1 MFERFTDKGRKII
14 ILAREEAERHQ
25 NDYLGTEHLVL
36 AILRESD
43 GIALMILKKMGLST
57 EQIRLEIER
66 NLPGGG
72 TTMTFGEIPF
82 SPRVKKVIEYGVE
95 EARLLGHNHIG
106 SEHLLLGLLREEEG
120 IGGKIL
126 RSLGANLLT
135 ARQLT
140 VTFLRKS
147 APRERDRKSNTPA
160 LDEFGRD
167 LTQMAQ
173 EGQLD
178 PVIGRADEIERVLQ
192 ILSRRTK
199 NNPVLIGE
207 SGVGKTAIVEGLAQR
222 IVQSEVPDNLLS
234 RRVIALDLG
243 SLVAGTKYRGQF
255 EERLKV
261 VMKEIVQAGNIIIF
275 IDELHT
281 LVGAGAAEGSID
293 ASNML
298 KPALSRGEIQCI
310 GATTLD
316 EYRKHIEKDGALKR
330 RFQPIYVQPPSLD
343 ETVRIIQGL
352 RDRYEEHHGVEIT
365 EDAIVEAVK
374 LSDRYIT
381 DRFLPDKAID
391 LIDETGSRAKLQ
403 TYALPSE
410 LKAMEQELKKV
421 SRDKELAISMQNFEE
436 AVRHREEE
444 ERLRKLL
451 EESKREWKKNQEKQ
465 KPTIGKEDV
474 AYVVSKMTGIP
485 LFKLEEEESN
495 KLLRMEEFLHKRVV
509 GQNEAISAVCR
520 AIRRSRAGLKE
531 AKKPIG
537 SFIFLGP
544 TGVGKTELAR
554 TLAEFLFNTED
565 ALIRIDM
572 SEYQEK
578 FTSSR
583 LFGAPPGYVGYEEG
597 GQLTERVR
605 RRPYSVVL
613 FDEIEKAH
621 PDVFNLLLQ
630 VLDDGVLTDSLGR
643 KVDFKNTVVIMT
655 SNIGTKMIQKG
666 VSLGFQSTDA
676 EQDRHK
682 KEEVLGELRR
692 QFSPEFLNRIDEIV
706 VFHQLD
712 KTHLTSILDILLRE
726 LNLRLVDKG
735 VEIEVEDEVKAWLIK
750 EGYEPLYGARPMRR
764 TIQRAIGDPLSEEMI
779 KGRFKESRKIKVV
792 LRDGAPTFI
801 EQDSNKRVT
810 HHCATLVSMRT
821 RVALFFACKLDDV
834 HNRFSPRSHTR
845 HRNILRRNRCGGDRC
860 GWIRSLKYR
869 GFTAC
874 RPRALWWCR
883 AGTRLSRPY

>member
-43 GIALMILKKMGLST
+43 GIALMIIKKMGLSS

-167 LTQMAQ
+167 LTQLAQ

-178 PVIGRADEIERVLQ
+178 PVIGRMDEIERVLQ

-222 IVQSEVPDNLLS
+222 IVMSEVPDNLLS

-261 VMKEIVQAGNIIIF
+261 VMKEITQAGNVIIF

-330 RFQPIYVQPPSLD
+330 RFQPIYVQPPTIE

-365 EDAIVEAVK
+365 EEAISEAVK

-403 TYALPSE
+403 TYALPGE
-410 LKAMEQELKKV
+410 LKALEQELKKI
-421 SRDKELAISMQNFEE
+421 SREKELAISMQNFEE
-436 AVRHREEE
+436 AVRFREEE

-451 EESKREWKKNQEKQ
+451 DESKREWKKNQEKH
-465 KPTIGKEDV
+465 KPVITKEDV

-495 KLLRMEEFLHKRVV
+495 KLLRMEDFLHKRIV
-509 GQNEAISAVCR
+509 GQDEAISAVCR

-554 TLAEFLFNTED
+554 ALAEFLFNTED
-565 ALIRIDM
+565 ALVRIDM

-597 GQLTERVR
+597 GQLTEKVR

-621 PDVFNLLLQ
+621 PDVFNVLLQ

-655 SNIGTKMIQKG
+655 SNLGTKLIQKG
-666 VSLGFQSTDA
+666 VSLGFHRTEQSEHNQRMKD
-676 EQDRHK
+676 
-682 KEEVLGELRR
+682 EVLTELRR
-692 QFSPEFLNRIDEIV
+692 AFSPEFLNRIDEVV
-706 VFHQLD
+706 VFHQLE
-712 KTHLTSILDILLRE
+712 KEHLFSILDILLRE
-726 LNLRLVDKG
+726 LNVRLVERG
-735 VEIEVEDEVKAWLIK
+735 VQIEINDDVKQWLIQ
-750 EGYEPLYGARPMRR
+750 EGYQPLYGARPMRR
-764 TIQRAIGDPLSEEMI
+764 TIQRVIGDPLSEELI
-779 KGRFKESRKIKVV
+779 KGRFKDARRIKVV
-792 LRDGAPTFI
+792 MRDGAPAFV
-801 EQDSNKRVT
+801 EEEAMAEV
-810 HHCATLVSMRT
+810 
-821 RVALFFACKLDDV
+821 
-834 HNRFSPRSHTR
+834 
-845 HRNILRRNRCGGDRC
+845 
-860 GWIRSLKYR
+860 
-869 GFTAC
+869 
-874 RPRALWWCR
+874 
-883 AGTRLSRPY
+883 

>member
-330 RFQPIYVQPPSLD
+330 RFQPIHVQPPSMD
-343 ETVRIIQGL
+343 EAVLIIQGL
-352 RDRYEEHHGVEIT
+352 RDRYEEHHGVEIS

-451 EESKREWKKNQEKQ
+451 DESKREWKKSQEKN

-495 KLLRMEEFLHKRVV
+495 KLLHMEDFLHKRVI
-509 GQNEAISAVCR
+509 GQNEAISAVSR
-520 AIRRSRAGLKE
+520 AIRRSRAGLKD

-537 SFIFLGP
+537 SFIFMGP

-554 TLAEFLFNTED
+554 TVAEFLFNSED
-565 ALIRIDM
+565 ALIRVDM

-597 GQLTERVR
+597 GQLTEKVR

-621 PDVFNLLLQ
+621 PDVFNVLLQ

-643 KVDFKNTVVIMT
+643 KVDFKNTVIIMT

-666 VSLGFQSTDA
+666 VSLGFQSTEG
-676 EQDRHK
+676 EQARRK
-682 KEEVLGELRR
+682 KEEVMGELRR
-692 QFSPEFLNRIDEIV
+692 SFSPEFLNRIDEV
-706 VFHQLD
+706 VIFHQLE
-712 KTHLTSILDILLRE
+712 KEQLYTILDILVRE
-726 LNLRLVDKG
+726 LNSRLVERG
-735 VEIEVEDEVKAWLIK
+735 VEIELDDEVKQWLIK

-764 TIQRAIGDPLSEEMI
+764 TIQRAIGDPLSDDLI
-779 KGRFKESRKIKVV
+779 RGRFKDSRKIKVV

-801 EQDSNKRVT
+801 EQETMASV
-810 HHCATLVSMRT
+810 
-821 RVALFFACKLDDV
+821 
-834 HNRFSPRSHTR
+834 
-845 HRNILRRNRCGGDRC
+845 
-860 GWIRSLKYR
+860 
-869 GFTAC
+869 
-874 RPRALWWCR
+874 
-883 AGTRLSRPY
+883 

>member
-1 MFERFTDKGRKII
+1 MFERFTDRGRKII

-43 GIALMILKKMGLST
+43 GIALMIIKKMGLSP

-72 TTMTFGEIPF
+72 TTVTFGEIPF

-120 IGGKIL
+120 IGGKVL

-140 VTFLRKS
+140 VTFLRKTGT
-147 APRERDRKSNTPA
+147 RERDKKSSTPA

-167 LTQMAQ
+167 LTQLAQ
-173 EGQLD
+173 EGTLD

-199 NNPVLIGE
+199 NNPALIGE

-222 IVQSEVPDNLLS
+222 IIGLDVPDNLLN

-261 VMKEIVQAGNIIIF
+261 VMKEISQAGNIILF

-293 ASNML
+293 AANML

-330 RFQPIYVQPPSLD
+330 RFQSIHVQPPSVE
-343 ETVRIIQGL
+343 ETISIIQGL
-352 RDRYEEHHGVEIT
+352 RDRYEEHHGVDYTDEAV
-365 EDAIVEAVK
+365 EEAVK
-374 LSDRYIT
+374 LTDRYIT

-391 LIDETGSRAKLQ
+391 LIDEAGSRAKLL
-403 TYALPSE
+403 TYALPPE
-410 LKAMEQELKKV
+410 LKSLDQELKRV
-421 SRDKELAISMQNFEE
+421 AREKEVAIGLQNFEE
-436 AVRHREEE
+436 AVKFREEE
-444 ERLRKLL
+444 ERFRKLL
-451 EESKREWKKNQEKQ
+451 DDAKQDWKKKQEKNR
-465 KPTIGKEDV
+465 PVISGEDV
-474 AYVVSKMTGIP
+474 AFVVSKITGIP
-485 LFKLEEEESN
+485 LFRLEEEESE
-495 KLLRMEEFLHKRVV
+495 KLLHMEDYLHKRIV
-509 GQNEAISAVCR
+509 GQEEAISAICR
-520 AIRRSRAGLKE
+520 SIRRSRAGLKDE
-531 AKKPIG
+531 RKPIG

-554 TLAEFLFNTED
+554 ALAEFLFNTDE
-565 ALIRIDM
+565 ALIRVDM

-597 GQLTERVR
+597 GQLTEKVR

-621 PDVFNLLLQ
+621 PDIFNVLLQ

-643 KVDFKNTVVIMT
+643 KVDFKNTILVMT
-655 SNIGTKMIQKG
+655 SNIGTRFIQKG
-666 VSLGFQSTDA
+666 VSLGFQRDVESENTS
-676 EQDRHK
+676 RVK
-682 KEEVLGELRR
+682 GEVLGELKRH
-692 QFSPEFLNRIDEIV
+692 FSPEFLNRLDELV
-706 VFHQLD
+706 VFHQLT
-712 KTHLTSILDILLRE
+712 KEHLFSIIDILIGE
-726 LNLRLVDKG
+726 LNARLVERG
-735 VEIEVEDEVKAWLIK
+735 VHLEVNDEVKQWLID
-750 EGYEPLYGARPMRR
+750 EGFESQYGARPLRR
-764 TIQRAIGDPLSEEMI
+764 TIQRCLGDPLSEELI
-779 KGRFKESRKIKVV
+779 KGRFKDAKKIKVV
-792 LRDGAPTFI
+792 LTDQTPSFI
-801 EQDSNKRVT
+801 EEEVLASV
-810 HHCATLVSMRT
+810 
-821 RVALFFACKLDDV
+821 
-834 HNRFSPRSHTR
+834 
-845 HRNILRRNRCGGDRC
+845 
-860 GWIRSLKYR
+860 
-869 GFTAC
+869 
-874 RPRALWWCR
+874 
-883 AGTRLSRPY
+883 

>member
-36 AILRESD
+36 AILRETD

-167 LTQMAQ
+167 LTQLAQ

-192 ILSRRTK
+192 ILSRRSK

-222 IVQSEVPDNLLS
+222 IVASEVPDNLLS

-330 RFQPIYVQPPSLD
+330 RFQPIYVQPPSTD

-410 LKAMEQELKKV
+410 LKALEQELKKI

-451 EESKREWKKNQEKQ
+451 DESKREWKKNQEKH
-465 KPTIGKEDV
+465 KPTIGKEEV

-495 KLLRMEEFLHKRVV
+495 KLLRMEDFLHKRVI
-509 GQNEAISAVCR
+509 GQNEAISAVAR

-554 TLAEFLFNTED
+554 TLAEFLFNSED

-597 GQLTERVR
+597 GQLTEKVR

-621 PDVFNLLLQ
+621 PDVFNVLLQ

-655 SNIGTKMIQKG
+655 SNIGTKLIQKG
-666 VSLGFQSTDA
+666 VSLGFQSD
-676 EQDRHK
+676 EKDGQQLRRKD
-682 KEEVLGELRR
+682 EVMGELRR
-692 QFSPEFLNRIDEIV
+692 SFSPEFLNRIDEIV
-706 VFHQLD
+706 VFHSLE
-712 KTHLTSILDILLRE
+712 KEHLINILDILLRE
-726 LNLRLVDKG
+726 LNLRLIEKSVT
-735 VEIEVEDEVKAWLIK
+735 IEVDDEVKQWLIK

-764 TIQRAIGDPLSEEMI
+764 IIQRAIGDPLSEELI
-779 KGRFKESRKIKVV
+779 KGRFKDNRKIKVV
-792 LRDGAPTFI
+792 LRDGAPAFI
-801 EQDSNKRVT
+801 EQE
-810 HHCATLVSMRT
+810 AM
-821 RVALFFACKLDDV
+821 
-834 HNRFSPRSHTR
+834 
-845 HRNILRRNRCGGDRC
+845 
-860 GWIRSLKYR
+860 
-869 GFTAC
+869 
-874 RPRALWWCR
+874 
-883 AGTRLSRPY
+883 AGV

>member
-167 LTQMAQ
+167 LTQLAQ

-192 ILSRRTK
+192 ILSRRSK

-330 RFQPIYVQPPSLD
+330 RFQPIHVQPPNLD

-421 SRDKELAISMQNFEE
+421 AREKELSISMQNFEE

-451 EESKREWKKNQEKQ
+451 DESKREWKKNQEKN
-465 KPTIGKEDV
+465 KPVIGKEDV

-509 GQNEAISAVCR
+509 GQNEAISAVAR

-554 TLAEFLFNTED
+554 TLAEFLFNSED
-565 ALIRIDM
+565 ALIRVDM

-597 GQLTERVR
+597 GQLTEKVR

-621 PDVFNLLLQ
+621 PDVFNVLLQ

-666 VSLGFQSTDA
+666 VSLGFQSTEGEA
-676 EQDRHK
+676 ARRK
-682 KEEVLGELRR
+682 KDEVLGELRKS
-692 QFSPEFLNRIDEIV
+692 FSPEFLNRIDEIV
-706 VFHQLD
+706 IFHQLE
-712 KTHLTSILDILLRE
+712 KEQLYSILDILLRE
-726 LNLRLVDKG
+726 LNLRLLDKG
-735 VEIEVEDEVKAWLIK
+735 IEIEVDDEVKQWLIQ

-764 TIQRAIGDPLSEEMI
+764 AIQRAIGDPLSDELI
-779 KGRFKESRKIKVV
+779 RGRFKESRKVKVV
-792 LRDGAPTFI
+792 LRDGAPSFI
-801 EQDSNKRVT
+801 EQE
-810 HHCATLVSMRT
+810 AM
-821 RVALFFACKLDDV
+821 
-834 HNRFSPRSHTR
+834 
-845 HRNILRRNRCGGDRC
+845 
-860 GWIRSLKYR
+860 
-869 GFTAC
+869 
-874 RPRALWWCR
+874 
-883 AGTRLSRPY
+883 AGV

>member
-167 LTQMAQ
+167 LTQLAQ

-192 ILSRRTK
+192 ILSRRSK

-222 IVQSEVPDNLLS
+222 IIQSEVPDNLLS

-330 RFQPIYVQPPSLD
+330 RFQPIYVQPPNLD
-343 ETVRIIQGL
+343 ETILIIQGL

-365 EDAIVEAVK
+365 EDAIIEAVK

-421 SRDKELAISMQNFEE
+421 AREKELSISMQNFEE

-451 EESKREWKKNQEKQ
+451 DESKREWKKNQEKN
-465 KPTIGKEDV
+465 KPVISKEDV

-509 GQNEAISAVCR
+509 GQNEAISAVAR

-554 TLAEFLFNTED
+554 TLAEFLFNSED
-565 ALIRIDM
+565 ALIRVDM

-597 GQLTERVR
+597 GQLTEKVR

-621 PDVFNLLLQ
+621 PDVFNVLLQ

-666 VSLGFQSTDA
+666 VSLGFQSTEGEA
-676 EQDRHK
+676 ARRK
-682 KEEVLGELRR
+682 KDEVLGELRKS
-692 QFSPEFLNRIDEIV
+692 FSPEFLNRIDEIV
-706 VFHQLD
+706 IFHQLE
-712 KTHLTSILDILLRE
+712 KEQLYCILDILLRE
-726 LNLRLVDKG
+726 LNIRLLDKG
-735 VEIEVEDEVKAWLIK
+735 IEIEVDDEVKQWLIQ

-764 TIQRAIGDPLSEEMI
+764 AIQRAIGDPLSDELI
-779 KGRFKESRKIKVV
+779 KGRFKESQKVRVV

-801 EQDSNKRVT
+801 EQE
-810 HHCATLVSMRT
+810 AM
-821 RVALFFACKLDDV
+821 
-834 HNRFSPRSHTR
+834 
-845 HRNILRRNRCGGDRC
+845 
-860 GWIRSLKYR
+860 
-869 GFTAC
+869 
-874 RPRALWWCR
+874 
-883 AGTRLSRPY
+883 AGV

>member
-43 GIALMILKKMGLST
+43 GIALMILKKMGLSP

-82 SPRVKKVIEYGVE
+82 SPRVKKVIEYAVE

-147 APRERDRKSNTPA
+147 TPRERDRKSNTPA

-167 LTQMAQ
+167 LTQLAQ

-178 PVIGRADEIERVLQ
+178 PVIGRSDEIERVLQ

-222 IVQSEVPDNLLS
+222 IVTSEVPDNLLN

-261 VMKEIVQAGNIIIF
+261 VMKEIAQAGNIIIF

-330 RFQPIYVQPPSLD
+330 RFQPIYVQPPSVD
-343 ETVRIIQGL
+343 ETIRIIQGL

-365 EDAIVEAVK
+365 DEAIAEAVK

-403 TYALPSE
+403 TYALPGE
-410 LKAMEQELKKV
+410 LKALEQELKRV
-421 SRDKELAISMQNFEE
+421 SREKEVAISMQNFEE

-451 EESKREWKKNQEKQ
+451 EESKREWKKNQEKH
-465 KPTIGKEDV
+465 KPVISKEDV

-495 KLLRMEEFLHKRVV
+495 KLLRMEDFLHRRVV
-509 GQNEAISAVCR
+509 GQDEAISAVAR

-531 AKKPIG
+531 TRKPIG

-554 TLAEFLFNTED
+554 ALAEFLFNTED
-565 ALIRIDM
+565 ALIRVDM

-597 GQLTERVR
+597 GQLTEKVR

-621 PDVFNLLLQ
+621 PDVFNVLLQ

-655 SNIGTKMIQKG
+655 SNLGTKLIQRN
-666 VSLGFQSTDA
+666 VALGFQSTEA
-676 EQDRHK
+676 NVHEK
-682 KEEVLGELRR
+682 KIKDEVMGELRR
-692 QFSPEFLNRIDEIV
+692 NFSPEFLNRIDEIV
-706 VFHQLD
+706 VFHPLE
-712 KTHLTSILDILLRE
+712 KVHLFAILDILLAE
-726 LNLRLVDKG
+726 LNNRLLEKG
-735 VEIEVEDEVKAWLIK
+735 VQLEVSDEVKHWLIQ
-750 EGYEPLYGARPMRR
+750 EGYQPLYGARPMRR
-764 TIQRAIGDPLSEEMI
+764 TIQRNLGDPLSEELI
-779 KGRFKESRKIKVV
+779 KGRFKEARRVKVV
-792 LRDGAPTFI
+792 LKDGAPSFEEI
-801 EQDSNKRVT
+801 G
-810 HHCATLVSMRT
+810 
-821 RVALFFACKLDDV
+821 AL
-834 HNRFSPRSHTR
+834 
-845 HRNILRRNRCGGDRC
+845 
-860 GWIRSLKYR
+860 
-869 GFTAC
+869 
-874 RPRALWWCR
+874 
-883 AGTRLSRPY
+883 AGV

>member
-43 GIALMILKKMGLST
+43 GIALMILKKMGLSA

-330 RFQPIYVQPPSLD
+330 RFQPIYVQPPSSE

-365 EDAIVEAVK
+365 EEAIAEAVK

-403 TYALPSE
+403 TYALPTE
-410 LKAMEQELKKV
+410 LKALEQELKKV
-421 SRDKELAISMQNFEE
+421 SRDKELSISMQNFEE

-451 EESKREWKKNQEKQ
+451 DESKKEWKKNQEKH
-465 KPTIGKEDV
+465 KPVIGKEDV

-554 TLAEFLFNTED
+554 TLAGFLFNSED
-565 ALIRIDM
+565 ALVRIDM

-597 GQLTERVR
+597 GQLTEKVR

-621 PDVFNLLLQ
+621 PDVFNVLLQ

-655 SNIGTKMIQKG
+655 SNIGTRMIQKG
-666 VSLGFQSTDA
+666 VSLGFQSTELG
-676 EQDRHK
+676 EQDRRK

-692 QFSPEFLNRIDEIV
+692 SFSPEFLNRIDEIV

-712 KTHLTSILDILLRE
+712 KTHLFTILDILLRE
-726 LNLRLVDKG
+726 LNIRLLERG
-735 VEIEVEDEVKAWLIK
+735 VEIEVDDEVKHWLIK

-764 TIQRAIGDPLSEEMI
+764 TIQRAIGDPLSEELI
-779 KGRFKESRKIKVV
+779 KGRFKDSRRIKVV
-792 LRDGAPTFI
+792 IRDGAPAFV
-801 EQDSNKRVT
+801 EQE
-810 HHCATLVSMRT
+810 
-821 RVALFFACKLDDV
+821 ALAEV
-834 HNRFSPRSHTR
+834 
-845 HRNILRRNRCGGDRC
+845 
-860 GWIRSLKYR
+860 
-869 GFTAC
+869 
-874 RPRALWWCR
+874 
-883 AGTRLSRPY
+883 

>member
-1 MFERFTDKGRKII
+1 
-14 ILAREEAERHQ
+14 
-25 NDYLGTEHLVL
+25 
-36 AILRESD
+36 
-43 GIALMILKKMGLST
+43 MILKKMGLST

-403 TYALPSE
+403 TYALPGE

-451 EESKREWKKNQEKQ
+451 DESKREWKKNQEKQ

-712 KTHLTSILDILLRE
+712 KSHLTSILDILLRE
-726 LNLRLVDKG
+726 LNTRLVEKG
-735 VEIEVEDEVKAWLIK
+735 VEIEVDEEVKAWLIK

-779 KGRFKESRKIKVV
+779 KGRFKESRKIRVV

-801 EQDSNKRVT
+801 EQE
-810 HHCATLVSMRT
+810 AM
-821 RVALFFACKLDDV
+821 
-834 HNRFSPRSHTR
+834 
-845 HRNILRRNRCGGDRC
+845 
-860 GWIRSLKYR
+860 
-869 GFTAC
+869 
-874 RPRALWWCR
+874 
-883 AGTRLSRPY
+883 AGV